1 MASIVYNDRPKVTKK
16 NNKNVQQIKTVL
28 RGYANEILPNL
39 YLGSKES
46 CNNLEMLDE
55 LNKLNIK
62 AIVNCTKSKG
72 VFEKNNNITYCN
84 IRIIDFS

>member
-72 VFEKNNNITYCN
+72 VFEKNDSITYLHN
-84 IRIIDFS
+84 IFEVS